1 MATYREV
8 VYMALDELKL
18 ISNDATYTPE
28 HLIFLADNYRALLLD
43 RRYRDARKGEVTR
56 SNYQE
61 ICLDLI
67 EVPAIPGTSCAGVYL
82 RSTKKMPS
90 VMNIGI
96 KHIYPVDYFT
106 SEHISY
112 IPLERMPYVGNNKW
126 LSNIIYVTKGPDD
139 YLYLKSSNPQ
149 FLYLKKLRIDAVFQN
164 AQEVAAFACSAQSEG
179 NCDILDSEFPLE
191 DTLISPLIQMMV
203 QELSGAGYLPTDKQ
217 NNASDD
223 MSGMMRINPKT
234 TKSTKTEEE

>member
-1 MATYREV
+1 MATYRSI

-112 IPLERMPYVGNNKW
+112 IPL
-126 LSNIIYVTKGPDD
+126 
-139 YLYLKSSNPQ
+139 
-149 FLYLKKLRIDAVFQN
+149 
-164 AQEVAAFACSAQSEG
+164 
-179 NCDILDSEFPLE
+179 
-191 DTLISPLIQMMV
+191 
-203 QELSGAGYLPTDKQ
+203 
-217 NNASDD
+217 
-223 MSGMMRINPKT
+223 
-234 TKSTKTEEE
+234 